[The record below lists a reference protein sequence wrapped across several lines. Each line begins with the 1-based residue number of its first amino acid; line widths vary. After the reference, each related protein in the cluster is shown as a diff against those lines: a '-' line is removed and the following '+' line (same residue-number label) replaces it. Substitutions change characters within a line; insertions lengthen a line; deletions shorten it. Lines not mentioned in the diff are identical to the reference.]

1 MGWTTTTKYSW
12 ETMDEFFE
20 REFGNIFI
28 GKGAF
33 VRLSRYY
40 RIFENNNGYYILC
53 CLVHLNKDKQFN
65 ISYKDMDETEIPY
78 IYDCPKRIL
87 KEADRLSSSNLSP
100 KARKYRD
107 LCYEYHRKQSLI
119 KNNALIKFSMPIE
132 FYSGAISQYFVVGKK
147 KQLYIYDIDRKRV
160 GAPCNIIGWRDRDY
174 EVISTDYHT
183 I

>member
-1 MGWTTTTKYSW
+1 MGWTSTTKYSW

-33 VRLSRYY
+33 VRLSHYY
-40 RIFENNNGYYILC
+40 RIFENNNGYHILC

-100 KARKYRD
+100 NARKYRN
-107 LCYEYHRKQSLI
+107 LCNEYHRKQSLI

-147 KQLYIYDIDRKRV
+147 KQLYIYDIDTKEVLR
-160 GAPCNIIGWRDRDY
+160 PCNITNWRNREY

>member
-20 REFGNIFI
+20 REMGNIFI

-33 VRLSRYY
+33 VRFSRYY
-40 RIFENNNGYYILC
+40 RIFENNNGYHILC
-53 CLVHLNKDKQFN
+53 CLVHLNKDT
-65 ISYKDMDETEIPY
+65 ISYKDMDETVLPY

-100 KARKYRD
+100 NARKYRD

-132 FYSGAISQYFVVGKK
+132 FYSGAISQYFVVGKN
-147 KQLYIYDIDRKRV
+147 KQLYIYDIDRKKV
-160 GAPCNIIGWRDRDY
+160 GTPCNITRWRDRDY